1 MPSRRTIF
9 PTPQPPR
16 GPVAAATMMESRSL
30 PACMMAAHFCKSSK
44 LARHNLLLNSTSS
57 TSAADSTSAAAKRPA
72 SAASEESLQ
81 RRTQCRKPDSVEDD
95 VEEASPIA
103 QAPGA
108 HEATAAAAAAEIAAA
123 KPPPQSRS
131 SASATARCAS
141 RAGSSKPSSM
151 RPLRNFTS
159 AVAASTDRQP
169 RCSNRQQAL
178 VTNCRAALLAVGGCE
193 DKSVAKR
200 RATSCTSSREEQ
212 PLRASINS
220 RGPLT
225 AAEGDEGVVSLSGF
239 ASSVAAAGSARAR
252 RQ

>member
-1 MPSRRTIF
+1 
-9 PTPQPPR
+9 
-16 GPVAAATMMESRSL
+16 MMESRSL
-30 PACMMAAHFCKSSK
+30 PACTMAAHFCKSSK

-95 VEEASPIA
+95 VEEASPI
-103 QAPGA
+103 
-108 HEATAAAAAAEIAAA
+108 AAAAEIAAA

-193 DKSVAKR
+193 GKSVAKR